1 MIDNVKVDLP
11 QALLQV
17 VLLLLQLLDSL
28 LVAQLN
34 PGWYFFL
41 KMILN
46 QVTL

>member
-17 VLLLLQLLDSL
+17 VLFLLQLLDSL

-34 PGWYFFL
+34 PGWYFL
-41 KMILN
+41 KMIVN